1 MRRRVLLLAMLP
13 VAGLARAQGR
23 AAGQAQGQPPP
34 QAPAAP
40 PEVPGF
46 IQLQPAPG
54 APPVALAVRQ
64 VVRIGHAEGLTA
76 IDTTA
81 FVQQRS
87 VEPAEAVARRLIA
100 LGARLVR
107 LTDLNGAGTWIA
119 ADRVVVV
126 RGPTERYAAGA
137 RAAIVVVGLRFT
149 TDVAVKESV
158 PEVLAALRQALAAA
172 PASGGG

>member
-1 MRRRVLLLAMLP
+1 MRRRALLLAMLP

-23 AAGQAQGQPPP
+23 AESQPQPPS
-34 QAPAAP
+34 QPALP
-40 PEVPGF
+40 DVPGF
-46 IQLQPAPG
+46 IQLIPAPG

-64 VVRIGHAEGLTA
+64 VVRIGHADGRTA

-87 VEPAEAVARRLIA
+87 VEPAEVVARRLAA
-100 LGARLVR
+100 LGLRLVR

-119 ADRVVVV
+119 ADRVVLV
-126 RGPTERYAAGA
+126 RGPTERYATGA

-149 TDVAVKESV
+149 TDVAVRESV
-158 PEVLAALRQALAAA
+158 PEVLAALRQALT
-172 PASGGG
+172 P